1 MSIYLNQ
8 EINLKGGPDALFNI
22 VINYV
27 LFVENILSS
36 IWQFWK
42 EQLDI
47 KLSCICVDL
56 NTQLINVQ
64 LVNFVLQTIAV
75 IKEQLIKLQLVK
87 EL

>member
-1 MSIYLNQ
+1 MGIFPPKRRPECLIQHCHKLCFICRKY
-8 EINLKGGPDALFNI
+8 IIFYMTVLKRA
-22 VINYV
+22 V
-27 LFVENILSS
+27 
-36 IWQFWK
+36 
-42 EQLDI
+42 DI